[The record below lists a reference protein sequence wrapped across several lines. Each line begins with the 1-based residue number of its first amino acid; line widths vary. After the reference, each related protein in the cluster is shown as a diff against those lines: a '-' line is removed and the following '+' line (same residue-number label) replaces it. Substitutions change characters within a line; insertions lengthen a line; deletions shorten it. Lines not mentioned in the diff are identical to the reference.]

1 MSQKI
6 LLDREKIQNSSTYEL
21 LNILSST
28 RGGLTSKEALRRQE
42 IYGPNQIMEEK
53 VSPIFT
59 FLKYFWGPIPW
70 MIEIAIVISAFIGHY
85 ADLGIITVLLFLNG
99 VVGFWQEY
107 KANNAIE
114 LLKEK
119 LAVNARVLRDGKWT
133 EMAAQDLVPG
143 DIVHI
148 RLGNV
153 VPADLKLIKGDFL
166 SIDESDPHW

>member
-6 LLDREKIQNSSTYEL
+6 LLDREKIQNSSTDEL

-99 VVGFWQEY
+99 VVGFGR
-107 KANNAIE
+107 N
-114 LLKEK
+114 
-119 LAVNARVLRDGKWT
+119 
-133 EMAAQDLVPG
+133 
-143 DIVHI
+143 
-148 RLGNV
+148 
-153 VPADLKLIKGDFL
+153 IKPTMPL
-166 SIDESDPHW
+166 NS